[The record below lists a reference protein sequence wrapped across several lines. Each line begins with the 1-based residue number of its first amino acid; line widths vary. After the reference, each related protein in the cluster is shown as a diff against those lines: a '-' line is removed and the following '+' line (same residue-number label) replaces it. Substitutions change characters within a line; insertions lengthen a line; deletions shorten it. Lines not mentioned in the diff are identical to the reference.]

1 MRRST
6 LFTVLVMSALSSLG
20 GCGGD
25 ARVRCLPGDQTQCRC
40 PGAPD
45 GGASYGYR
53 TCQAVPDGGADYGS
67 CDCVVGLLP
76 NRGSPLSTPYMS
88 GMGSGNG
95 ADAGSN

>member
-1 MRRST
+1 M
-6 LFTVLVMSALSSLG
+6 FPVVVMFALWFVP

-25 ARVRCLPGDQTQCRC
+25 ISPRCLPGDQTQCRC
-40 PGAPD
+40 PGGPD
-45 GGASYGYR
+45 GGVAYGYR
-53 TCQAVPDGGADYGS
+53 TCRVVADGGVDYGS

-76 NRGSPLSTPYMS
+76 NLGSPLSTPYMS